1 MIDQTIRHHIFLQ
14 RYSSAEIKK
23 LAPALKR
30 IAAKTKRLMREN
42 AAALDAN
49 ESQRLQSLL
58 ADIET
63 TINAEMQTIGEKIG
77 AIVRPLAE
85 NELEFY
91 QSALTQQSTVLPV
104 GLPANAAQ
112 IVASNATMR
121 LVSGSVVKTETI
133 DSVINTLK
141 SSSTTAIRRAIL
153 EDGLLAGALPSE
165 IISNVAAI
173 AGQKTRTNAEA
184 VVRTVVN
191 AVSSEAQQQVAQENA
206 NLLEGM
212 KWLSTLDGRTS
223 PVCRDR
229 DGKIYPVGSPVTPPA
244 HYRCRSVMVMVLKKE
259 YRVPGIEKTR
269 SASGVKSGYV
279 SDKTTYQSWL
289 RQQPAPVQRDILGST
304 RYKLFSKGGLD
315 LGKFV
320 DSSGIEYTIDQ
331 LRATNA
337 LAFMKA
343 GV

>member
-23 LAPALKR
+23 LAPPLKR

-42 AAALDAN
+42 AGALDAN

-58 ADIET
+58 ADIDA
-63 TINAEMQTIGEKIG
+63 TINAEMQTIGDKIG

-104 GLPANAAQ
+104 GLPANSAQ

-133 DSVINTLK
+133 DSVIDTLK

-153 EDGLLAGALPSE
+153 EDGLLAGALPGE
-165 IISNVAAI
+165 IISNVTAI

-191 AVSSEAQQQVAQENA
+191 AVSSEAQQQVAQANA

-223 PVCRDR
+223 PVCRAR

-259 YRVPGIEKTR
+259 YRVAGIEKTR
-269 SASGVKSGYV
+269 SSETGYV

-289 RQQPAPVQRDILGST
+289 RQQPAPVQRDILGDT
-304 RYKLFSKGGLD
+304 RYKLFKKGGIELD
-315 LGKFV
+315 KFV